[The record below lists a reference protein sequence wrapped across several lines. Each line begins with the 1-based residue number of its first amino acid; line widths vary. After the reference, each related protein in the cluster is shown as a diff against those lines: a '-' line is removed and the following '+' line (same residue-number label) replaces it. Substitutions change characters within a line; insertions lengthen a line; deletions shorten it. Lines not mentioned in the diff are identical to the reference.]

1 MENLAMF
8 TRADL
13 DAIWHVCFT
22 ESQALFDKLDVLYV
36 KLAALPYPSQAYVA
50 VRDEIDVLLAALREK
65 QELRAALSAEL
76 ARRAA

>member
-1 MENLAMF
+1 MENLAVF

-13 DAIWHVCFT
+13 DAIWHACFT
-22 ESQALFDKLDVLYV
+22 ASQDLFDKLDALYP
-36 KLAALPYPSQAYVA
+36 KLAATPYPSPAYIA

-65 QELRAALSAEL
+65 QELRAELSAEL